1 MKDNLLIT
9 ALIFIITG
17 IIFGAFGA
25 HALKEV
31 ISETKLSSFEVG
43 IRYQIYQGL
52 GLLVIGSMYDKI
64 NFNLAW
70 FYRLASLGTILFSS
84 SIYLLA
90 LGDNIDLSMKLIGP
104 ITPIGGSM
112 IIFSWILFLINI
124 IKHQKKTNS

>member
-43 IRYQIYQGL
+43 VRYQIYQGL
-52 GLLVIGSMYDKI
+52 GLLVIGS
-64 NFNLAW
+64 
-70 FYRLASLGTILFSS
+70 
-84 SIYLLA
+84 
-90 LGDNIDLSMKLIGP
+90 
-104 ITPIGGSM
+104 
-112 IIFSWILFLINI
+112 
-124 IKHQKKTNS
+124 H